1 MQHFLNRMPRC
12 LNRIPRCL
20 NRIPRC
26 LAWMTTILL
35 AAASTLSTAQTFPQ
49 RPVKI
54 IVPFT
59 PGGGPDIAARMM
71 GRHLSDLWGQPV
83 LVDNRAGARTLI
95 GTEAA
100 ARSPADGYTLLMMTN
115 EVLANT
121 GLGNASP
128 VVMQRDL
135 APVILVQAGVNVIAV
150 RPDSPIKSVKDLLAL
165 ARANPEKFSYGTPG
179 VGSSSHMTAEQLMMM
194 SGIKL
199 THVPYKGT
207 AQSITDGAAGV
218 ISLVFAAAQPLMPLF
233 QSGKLRP
240 VAVGSMKRFPTL
252 PDVPTL
258 DESGL
263 TGFDMSTFN
272 GLLAPRATPAALI
285 AKINKDSE
293 AVLARKD
300 VSDIMINSGALPMGG
315 SPEDMGRFLDKRA
328 DVLKKLI
335 TFANISFH

>member
-1 MQHFLNRMPRC
+1 MQKFLNRILRSPAW
-12 LNRIPRCL
+12 
-20 NRIPRC
+20 
-26 LAWMTTILL
+26 LATFLL
-35 AAASTLSTAQTFPQ
+35 AAASSLSTAQTFPQ

-59 PGGGPDIAARMM
+59 PGGGPDIAARML
-71 GRHLSDLWGQPV
+71 GRHLSDMWGQSV

-121 GLGNASP
+121 GLGKPAP

-150 RPDSPIKSVKDLLAL
+150 RPDSPIKSVKDLLSL
-165 ARANPEKFSYGTPG
+165 ARANPEKFTYGTPG

-263 TGFDMSTFN
+263 AGFDMSTFN
-272 GLLAPRATPAALI
+272 GLLAPRATPAAVI
-285 AKINKDSE
+285 AKINKDSDV
-293 AVLARKD
+293 VLARKD
-300 VSDIMINSGALPMGG
+300 VGDIMIASGALPMGG

-328 DVLKKLI
+328 DVLNKLI
-335 TFANISFH
+335 TFANISFD